1 MDEFIY
7 SISVSVDM
15 IGSRIESGNIKSY
28 YSMKV
33 SKYKIKSETNS
44 NYILLGETH
53 RVKKDDYEKN

>member
-7 SISVSVDM
+7 SVSVGVDN

-53 RVKKDDYEKN
+53 RGQ

>member
-7 SISVSVDM
+7 SVSVGVDN
-15 IGSRIESGNIKSY
+15 IGSRIESGNIKSD
-28 YSMKV
+28 YSMRI

-53 RVKKDDYEKN
+53 RGQ